1 MTEIKDWFIRNF
13 VNHTVPFWL
22 FLEVLFIYGIV
33 GIFCPLRKTLIKLM
47 EFTREQLIADDWEV
61 ESQPVTITREDFDA
75 AWRRAED
82 VCENM
87 EITTK
92 HYLYE
97 LVVREL
103 GL

>member
-1 MTEIKDWFIRNF
+1 MNIIEAIKSLLPFRRKDWKYAAFITPHKNG
-13 VNHTVPFWL
+13 VGMQ
-22 FLEVLFIYGIV
+22 FLEIDYDSI
-33 GIFCPLRKTLIKLM
+33 C
-47 EFTREQLIADDWEV
+47 ADDWEI
-61 ESQPVTITREDFDA
+61 EIPSVTITREQFDA

-87 EITTK
+87 EIKTSN
-92 HYLYE
+92 YLYE

>member
-1 MTEIKDWFIRNF
+1 MNLIEALKKNEW
-13 VNHTVPFWL
+13 
-22 FLEVLFIYGIV
+22 IY
-33 GIFCPLRKTLIKLM
+33 RKSKPERIISGMIEHEMMDL
-47 EFTREQLIADDWEV
+47 TREEILADDWEIEPRTV
-61 ESQPVTITREDFDA
+61 AITREQFDA

-87 EITTK
+87 EIKTF

-97 LVVREL
+97 LIVREL

>member
-1 MTEIKDWFIRNF
+1 VNIIEAIKSGKKFKRQGGTSWYSRMLADYPTINISAISRED
-13 VNHTVPFWL
+13 
-22 FLEVLFIYGIV
+22 FL
-33 GIFCPLRKTLIKLM
+33 
-47 EFTREQLIADDWEV
+47 ADDWEV
-61 ESQPVTITREDFDA
+61 ETTSVTITREQFDA
-75 AWRRAED
+75 AWRRAVD

-87 EITTK
+87 EIKTQ

>member
-1 MTEIKDWFIRNF
+1 MNIIEAIKSGKRFRRKNYYRAWFMARKDVYDIQPLN
-13 VNHTVPFWL
+13 L
-22 FLEVLFIYGIV
+22 DYASIV
-33 GIFCPLRKTLIKLM
+33 
-47 EFTREQLIADDWEV
+47 ADDWEV
-61 ESQPVTITREDFDA
+61 EQTPVTITREQFDV
-75 AWRRAED
+75 AWRRALD

-87 EITTK
+87 EITTR

>member
-1 MTEIKDWFIRNF
+1 MNIMEAIKSGKRFK
-13 VNHTVPFWL
+13 
-22 FLEVLFIYGIV
+22 
-33 GIFCPLRKTLIKLM
+33 RKGWDKFHSKSEYTIIDFDILL
-47 EFTREQLIADDWEV
+47 ADDWEV
-61 ESQPVTITREDFDA
+61 ESEPVLITREQFDA
-75 AWRRAED
+75 AWRRAVD

-87 EITTK
+87 EIKTF

>member
-1 MTEIKDWFIRNF
+1 MNIVEAIRSGKRIKRNMWPEF
-13 VNHTVPFWL
+13 KHYENH
-22 FLEVLFIYGIV
+22 YGA
-33 GIFCPLRKTLIKLM
+33 KYTA
-47 EFTREQLIADDWEV
+47 REDILADDWEV
-61 ESQPVTITREDFDA
+61 ESTPVTITREQFDA

-87 EITTK
+87 EIKTR

>member
-1 MTEIKDWFIRNF
+1 MKIIEAIKSGKIYFRKNDSQRFIPGDEYDF
-13 VNHTVPFWL
+13 TYCQ
-22 FLEVLFIYGIV
+22 VL
-33 GIFCPLRKTLIKLM
+33 
-47 EFTREQLIADDWEV
+47 ADDWEV
-61 ESQPVTITREDFDA
+61 EEVSCYAGSAMITREDFDA

-87 EITTK
+87 QITTR